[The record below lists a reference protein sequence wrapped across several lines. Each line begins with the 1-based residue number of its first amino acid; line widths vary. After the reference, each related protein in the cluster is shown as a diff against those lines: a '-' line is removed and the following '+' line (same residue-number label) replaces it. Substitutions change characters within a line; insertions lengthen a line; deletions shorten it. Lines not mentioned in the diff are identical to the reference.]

1 MNSKEIQENEKDFT
15 NPEFADL
22 FESSSQEDEIRHEA
36 RVIMYRFM
44 SEVERLIDEKNINKK
59 ELASLIGTS
68 PSYITQLFKGNKLL
82 NLETAA
88 KFQRAFNIK
97 FDIKAYPK
105 DAIIKDKIIYT
116 TTIIVAE
123 GNQYTYNYNA
133 YGDYHGY
140 SPIYETLQPTQFH
153 LRVTKGE

>member
-68 PSYITQLFKGNKLL
+68 PRYITQLFKGNKLL

-97 FDIKAYPK
+97 FDI
-105 DAIIKDKIIYT
+105 IRIKTEDEIAKQEESKPQLMPSQN
-116 TTIIVAE
+116 V
-123 GNQYTYNYNA
+123 Q
-133 YGDYHGY
+133 
-140 SPIYETLQPTQFH
+140 
-153 LRVTKGE
+153 K

>member
-97 FDIKAYPK
+97 FDI
-105 DAIIKDKIIYT
+105 IRIKTEDEIAKQ
-116 TTIIVAE
+116 E
-123 GNQYTYNYNA
+123 GSKPQLMPSQNVQ
-133 YGDYHGY
+133 
-140 SPIYETLQPTQFH
+140 
-153 LRVTKGE
+153 K